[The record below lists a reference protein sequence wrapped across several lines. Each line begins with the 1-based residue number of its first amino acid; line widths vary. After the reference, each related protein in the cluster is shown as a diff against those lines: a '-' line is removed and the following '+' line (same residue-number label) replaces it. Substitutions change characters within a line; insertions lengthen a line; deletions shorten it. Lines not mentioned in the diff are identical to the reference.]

1 MKPITRIRIVLFALM
16 IFGSFAN
23 FALNE
28 WGNTLIIWCE
38 ILMALSFLWEFVVSS
53 IVNFRNP
60 LKRKLN
66 LVLLSVVGILCIIFL
81 FTVTNIAT
89 PQTSEEKLGFFIAF
103 TLITL
108 LVLIIIDALY
118 DFFKKYENQGSYES
132 FFLCMFFIGLFFKNS
147 HYPGSDILL
156 LLGILLLVPYFITTT
171 IKFFKENYKSGKALV
186 IVLTFGSITTLLL
199 GLAYLTKTM
208 HWPFAN
214 FFFFTATVMTV
225 VMIGGAIKWN
235 YVFNGSKINILQ
247 GLRLFKTNVILLF
260 FMLFVFTSYK
270 YFAILKLAPDYYSAD
285 YPGTFYELRS
295 KFNDQESRN
304 KAYEIS
310 IAYDNFI
317 AKAKEN
323 GFIK

>member
-38 ILMALSFLWEFVVSS
+38 ILMAASFLWEVVVSS
-53 IVNFRNP
+53 IVSLRNP

-66 LVLLSVVGILCIIFL
+66 LVLLGVFGLLCIIFL
-81 FTVTNIAT
+81 FTLTNIAT

-103 TLITL
+103 TLLTL
-108 LVLIIIDALY
+108 LVLIIINALY
-118 DFFKKYENQGSYES
+118 DFFKKYKNQGTYES

-147 HYPGSDILL
+147 RFKGSDILL
-156 LLGILLLVPYFITTT
+156 LLGVLLLVPYFITST

-186 IVLTFGSITTLLL
+186 IVLTFGSITTILL
-199 GLAYLTKTM
+199 GLAYMMKTM

-214 FFFFTATVMTV
+214 FFFYTATAMTL
-225 VMIGGAIKWN
+225 VMIGGAIKWK
-235 YVFNGSKINILQ
+235 YVFNGEKINILQ

-260 FMLFVFTSYK
+260 FMLFVFTNYK
-270 YFAILKLAPDYYSAD
+270 HFVILKLAPDFYSAD
-285 YPGTFYELRS
+285 YPESYYKLRS
-295 KFNDQESRN
+295 SFDREAWN
-304 KAYEIS
+304 KAYEIRS
-310 IAYDNFI
+310 AYDNFVQ
-317 AKAKEN
+317 KAEEN